1 MEVLLVNATGLL
13 LIAWI
18 IWWFWLGPK
27 YKAGKGVAGGGKLCI
42 LVKDGVYEPDR
53 IRIPADRPTTLHFYR
68 KDPSPCSEW
77 VLFPDLEISAELA
90 LNKETIV
97 EIPVSAP
104 GEYPFTCQMQMYRGV
119 LVVEP

>member
-1 MEVLLVNATGLL
+1 MEVLWVNIIGLL

-27 YKAGKGVAGGGKLCI
+27 HKAGKEVAGGEKLHI

-53 IRIPADRPTTLHFYR
+53 IRMPAGRPATLHFCR
-68 KDPSPCSEW
+68 EDPNPCSEW

-90 LNKETIV
+90 LHQETLV
-97 EIPVSAP
+97 EIPASAP

-119 LVVEP
+119 LVLEP